1 MEYGMPPPPPSAPPS
16 TAAITR
22 AIEIAALE
30 LTRSA
35 LSSPSLEVSSR
46 APRHVRDK
54 FLKASCA
61 GQMSTEEV
69 NSLVRSSCKGV
80 HPLVQ
85 CVTAELRT
93 VVDPRLE
100 RIRSGCNDML
110 KLRVADAVKAI
121 RSPATAAISP
131 ADHAKRIIKRIDEAH
146 AKAQAKLSAVMTTN
160 VEAQRSSWSRQI
172 EPLLEQGGPDSE
184 SVLGHELLARVC
196 ALAVELRCVKAYTT
210 EEALNARLTEAA
222 AVEAGV
228 AAADMAEAVGQQ
240 AAVEE
245 AIARLR
251 LARDAAELGVALVAA
266 RMANVPASV
275 VELAEMRLGEMR
287 ALPPTPRGAPPVT
300 APVTAP
306 PVAPAAS
313 TAADDSAVPSALA
326 RPDGALPRALVR
338 RMTEKERIEAAI
350 AASRTADPFPSGA
363 RGGATPAPMPAPLP
377 PMPMTAR
384 RRNLGALDQ
393 DAVQLRAD
401 DITRATDG
409 WAESRVL
416 GKGGFGTVFAVDEG
430 RLGALGHSG
439 KVAVKRMDDCN
450 MQGVHQLQNEIDI
463 LALCRHEHLLPLLG
477 FCLEA
482 EARCLVYPLMAGGTL
497 EDALASSAATPLTW
511 KARVRILSATA
522 RALLFLHTPSGAKG
536 VILHRDVKSANIL
549 LDHHLNAK
557 LSDVGLAL
565 LNPRQ
570 KANLWGTK
578 VIGHLSDEVTGTIG
592 YLDPI
597 YMASG
602 MYTTMADAYAMGI
615 TMLVSFT
622 GVDAVC
628 AMRTC
633 NEMLEAPSRAYEY
646 ADARAEWPN
655 DETCTRLA
663 QIIQGI
669 VCGDRP
675 SRRTPFDQ
683 AVSELDEVADELRL
697 TEAKEERQKRLTQD
711 QGAVAAVEGKAIPG
725 EARVAKECQICMAAP
740 REVRFACGHLVAC
753 EACTEDLLATSGQ
766 RVPQNKC
773 PTCRARIVLLPG
785 SKGGSE
791 KCYEATYVA
800 QDCPPPPQLDPP
812 KWRIEES
819 ALFQPGAR
827 DEVVFRHPGMTGLHI
842 GSVRSMPGRT
852 VITGVTPGS
861 PADHLQVH
869 PGSEIVAVNGQS
881 TLGLERS
888 ALLDLCTTRP
898 LKMTLV
904 LPASLAPEMGVVA
917 SGGRRREHLANH
929 VRLAPRRVT
938 CAGRRRE
945 HLAFEHLSRQ

>member
-1 MEYGMPPPPPSAPPS
+1 MPNFWGAHKFPQGPRETAPLLPGQGCLGCVLPAMEYGMPPPPPSAPPS
-16 TAAITR
+16 TAAITW

-172 EPLLEQGGPDSE
+172 EPLLEQGGSDSE
-184 SVLGHELLARVC
+184 SVLGHDLLARVC

-300 APVTAP
+300 APITAP

-313 TAADDSAVPSALA
+313 AAADYSAVPSALA

-350 AASRTADPFPSGA
+350 AASRVTASATAVSGAGAGGASGAAGAWTGHSPPNVFHSPTPVPTTTPSREQQIRAARQSVELPTPAPLSRFSTAPNLTAAAAAALPERRTEQTMDPFPSAVPSAGARAPLSAYHQTADPFPSGA
-363 RGGATPAPMPAPLP
+363 RGGASDPFAGAVASAQAPIPTRVPTTTRVPSLACISTATSSTHATSSTPLTSASSATPFTAAPMTAPAPMPAPLP

-393 DAVQLRAD
+393 DAVQVRSPLIALALYLMVLDGPCLPLMSFVMLDRAAA
-401 DITRATDG
+401 RG
-409 WAESRVL
+409 RHYSRHRRV
-416 GKGGFGTVFAVDEG
+416 GGEPRVGQG
-430 RLGALGHSG
+430 RLRHGLRSG
-439 KVAVKRMDDCN
+439 R
-450 MQGVHQLQNEIDI
+450 GPSG
-463 LALCRHEHLLPLLG
+463 R
-477 FCLEA
+477 
-482 EARCLVYPLMAGGTL
+482 
-497 EDALASSAATPLTW
+497 
-511 KARVRILSATA
+511 A
-522 RALLFLHTPSGAKG
+522 RAQ
-536 VILHRDVKSANIL
+536 R
-549 LDHHLNAK
+549 
-557 LSDVGLAL
+557 
-565 LNPRQ
+565 
-570 KANLWGTK
+570 
-578 VIGHLSDEVTGTIG
+578 
-592 YLDPI
+592 
-597 YMASG
+597 
-602 MYTTMADAYAMGI
+602 
-615 TMLVSFT
+615 
-622 GVDAVC
+622 
-628 AMRTC
+628 
-633 NEMLEAPSRAYEY
+633 
-646 ADARAEWPN
+646 
-655 DETCTRLA
+655 
-663 QIIQGI
+663 
-669 VCGDRP
+669 
-675 SRRTPFDQ
+675 
-683 AVSELDEVADELRL
+683 
-697 TEAKEERQKRLTQD
+697 
-711 QGAVAAVEGKAIPG
+711 EGG
-725 EARVAKECQICMAAP
+725 
-740 REVRFACGHLVAC
+740 C
-753 EACTEDLLATSGQ
+753 EA
-766 RVPQNKC
+766 
-773 PTCRARIVLLPG
+773 
-785 SKGGSE
+785 
-791 KCYEATYVA
+791 
-800 QDCPPPPQLDPP
+800 
-812 KWRIEES
+812 
-819 ALFQPGAR
+819 
-827 DEVVFRHPGMTGLHI
+827 H
-842 GSVRSMPGRT
+842 
-852 VITGVTPGS
+852 
-861 PADHLQVH
+861 
-869 PGSEIVAVNGQS
+869 
-881 TLGLERS
+881 
-888 ALLDLCTTRP
+888 
-898 LKMTLV
+898 
-904 LPASLAPEMGVVA
+904 
-917 SGGRRREHLANH
+917 GRRQH
-929 VRLAPRRVT
+929 
-938 CAGRRRE
+938 AGRAPAAERD
-945 HLAFEHLSRQ
+945 

>member
-1 MEYGMPPPPPSAPPS
+1 MFRRHVHIRKTWMPKFPRGPRETAPRSCRGRGCLCCVLLAMEYGMPPPPPSAPPS

-326 RPDGALPRALVR
+326 RPDGALTRALVR

-350 AASRTADPFPSGA
+350 AASRVTASATAVSGAGAGGASGAAGAWTGHSPPNVFHSPSPVSTTTPSREQQIRAARQSVELPTPAPLSRFSTAPNLTAAAAAALPERRTEQTMDPFPSAVPSAGARAPLSAYHQTADPFPSGA
-363 RGGATPAPMPAPLP
+363 RGGASDPFAGAGAGAGAQAPIPTRVPTTMRVPSLACISTASSSTPLTSASSATPFTAAPMTAPAPMPAPLP

-393 DAVQLRAD
+393 DAVQVRSPLIALALYLMVLDGPFLPLMSFVMLDRAAA
-401 DITRATDG
+401 RG
-409 WAESRVL
+409 RHYSRHRRV
-416 GKGGFGTVFAVDEG
+416 GGEPRVGQG
-430 RLGALGHSG
+430 RLRHGLRSG
-439 KVAVKRMDDCN
+439 R
-450 MQGVHQLQNEIDI
+450 GPSG
-463 LALCRHEHLLPLLG
+463 R
-477 FCLEA
+477 
-482 EARCLVYPLMAGGTL
+482 
-497 EDALASSAATPLTW
+497 
-511 KARVRILSATA
+511 A
-522 RALLFLHTPSGAKG
+522 RAQ
-536 VILHRDVKSANIL
+536 R
-549 LDHHLNAK
+549 
-557 LSDVGLAL
+557 
-565 LNPRQ
+565 
-570 KANLWGTK
+570 
-578 VIGHLSDEVTGTIG
+578 
-592 YLDPI
+592 
-597 YMASG
+597 
-602 MYTTMADAYAMGI
+602 
-615 TMLVSFT
+615 
-622 GVDAVC
+622 
-628 AMRTC
+628 
-633 NEMLEAPSRAYEY
+633 
-646 ADARAEWPN
+646 
-655 DETCTRLA
+655 
-663 QIIQGI
+663 
-669 VCGDRP
+669 
-675 SRRTPFDQ
+675 
-683 AVSELDEVADELRL
+683 
-697 TEAKEERQKRLTQD
+697 
-711 QGAVAAVEGKAIPG
+711 EGG
-725 EARVAKECQICMAAP
+725 
-740 REVRFACGHLVAC
+740 C
-753 EACTEDLLATSGQ
+753 EA
-766 RVPQNKC
+766 
-773 PTCRARIVLLPG
+773 
-785 SKGGSE
+785 
-791 KCYEATYVA
+791 
-800 QDCPPPPQLDPP
+800 
-812 KWRIEES
+812 
-819 ALFQPGAR
+819 
-827 DEVVFRHPGMTGLHI
+827 H
-842 GSVRSMPGRT
+842 GR
-852 VITGVTPGS
+852 
-861 PADHLQVH
+861 LQH
-869 PGSEIVAVNGQS
+869 
-881 TLGLERS
+881 
-888 ALLDLCTTRP
+888 
-898 LKMTLV
+898 
-904 LPASLAPEMGVVA
+904 
-917 SGGRRREHLANH
+917 
-929 VRLAPRRVT
+929 
-938 CAGRRRE
+938 AGRAPAAERD
-945 HLAFEHLSRQ
+945 

>member
-1 MEYGMPPPPPSAPPS
+1 MPPPPPSAPPS

-184 SVLGHELLARVC
+184 SALGHDLLARVC

-313 TAADDSAVPSALA
+313 TAADYSAVSSALA

-350 AASRTADPFPSGA
+350 AASRVTASATAVSGAGAGGASGAAGAWTGHSPPNVFHSPPPVSTTTPSREQQIRAARQSVELPTPAPLSRFSTAPNLTAAAAAAAAAALPERRTEQTMDPFPSAVPSAGARAPLSAYHQTADPFPSGA
-363 RGGATPAPMPAPLP
+363 RGGASDPFAGAVASAQAPIPTRVPTTTRVPSLACISTATSSTHATSSTPLTSASSATPFTASATPFTAAPMTAPAPMPAPLP

-393 DAVQLRAD
+393 DAVQVRSPLIALD
-401 DITRATDG
+401 CTRP
-409 WAESRVL
+409 R
-416 GKGGFGTVFAVDEG
+416 
-430 RLGALGHSG
+430 RGA
-439 KVAVKRMDDCN
+439 
-450 MQGVHQLQNEIDI
+450 
-463 LALCRHEHLLPLLG
+463 
-477 FCLEA
+477 
-482 EARCLVYPLMAGGTL
+482 
-497 EDALASSAATPLTW
+497 
-511 KARVRILSATA
+511 
-522 RALLFLHTPSGAKG
+522 
-536 VILHRDVKSANIL
+536 
-549 LDHHLNAK
+549 
-557 LSDVGLAL
+557 
-565 LNPRQ
+565 
-570 KANLWGTK
+570 
-578 VIGHLSDEVTGTIG
+578 GTIS
-592 YLDPI
+592 L
-597 YMASG
+597 
-602 MYTTMADAYAMGI
+602 
-615 TMLVSFT
+615 
-622 GVDAVC
+622 
-628 AMRTC
+628 
-633 NEMLEAPSRAYEY
+633 
-646 ADARAEWPN
+646 
-655 DETCTRLA
+655 
-663 QIIQGI
+663 
-669 VCGDRP
+669 
-675 SRRTPFDQ
+675 
-683 AVSELDEVADELRL
+683 
-697 TEAKEERQKRLTQD
+697 
-711 QGAVAAVEGKAIPG
+711 
-725 EARVAKECQICMAAP
+725 
-740 REVRFACGHLVAC
+740 
-753 EACTEDLLATSGQ
+753 
-766 RVPQNKC
+766 
-773 PTCRARIVLLPG
+773 
-785 SKGGSE
+785 
-791 KCYEATYVA
+791 
-800 QDCPPPPQLDPP
+800 DCPCSVLDGP
-812 KWRIEES
+812 
-819 ALFQPGAR
+819 
-827 DEVVFRHPGMTGLHI
+827 
-842 GSVRSMPGRT
+842 
-852 VITGVTPGS
+852 
-861 PADHLQVH
+861 
-869 PGSEIVAVNGQS
+869 
-881 TLGLERS
+881 
-888 ALLDLCTTRP
+888 
-898 LKMTLV
+898 
-904 LPASLAPEMGVVA
+904 
-917 SGGRRREHLANH
+917 
-929 VRLAPRRVT
+929 
-938 CAGRRRE
+938 
-945 HLAFEHLSRQ
+945 

>member
-1 MEYGMPPPPPSAPPS
+1 MPPPPPSAPPS

-326 RPDGALPRALVR
+326 RPDGALTRALVR

-350 AASRTADPFPSGA
+350 AASRVTASATAVSGAGAGGASGAAGAWTGHSPPNVFHSPSPVSTTTPSREQQIRAARQSVELPTPAPLSRFSTAPNLTAAAAAALPERRTEQTMDPFTSAVPSAGARAPLSAYHQTADPFPSGA
-363 RGGATPAPMPAPLP
+363 RGGASDPFAGAGAGAGAQAPIPTRVPTTMRVPSLACISTASSSTPLTSASSATPFTAAPMTAPAPMPAPLP

-393 DAVQLRAD
+393 DAVQVRSPLIALALYLMVLDGPFLPLMSFVMLDRAAA
-401 DITRATDG
+401 RG
-409 WAESRVL
+409 RHYSRHRRV
-416 GKGGFGTVFAVDEG
+416 GGEPRVGQG
-430 RLGALGHSG
+430 RLRHGLRSG
-439 KVAVKRMDDCN
+439 R
-450 MQGVHQLQNEIDI
+450 GPSG
-463 LALCRHEHLLPLLG
+463 R
-477 FCLEA
+477 
-482 EARCLVYPLMAGGTL
+482 
-497 EDALASSAATPLTW
+497 
-511 KARVRILSATA
+511 A
-522 RALLFLHTPSGAKG
+522 RAQ
-536 VILHRDVKSANIL
+536 R
-549 LDHHLNAK
+549 
-557 LSDVGLAL
+557 
-565 LNPRQ
+565 
-570 KANLWGTK
+570 
-578 VIGHLSDEVTGTIG
+578 
-592 YLDPI
+592 
-597 YMASG
+597 
-602 MYTTMADAYAMGI
+602 
-615 TMLVSFT
+615 
-622 GVDAVC
+622 
-628 AMRTC
+628 
-633 NEMLEAPSRAYEY
+633 
-646 ADARAEWPN
+646 
-655 DETCTRLA
+655 
-663 QIIQGI
+663 
-669 VCGDRP
+669 
-675 SRRTPFDQ
+675 
-683 AVSELDEVADELRL
+683 
-697 TEAKEERQKRLTQD
+697 
-711 QGAVAAVEGKAIPG
+711 EGG
-725 EARVAKECQICMAAP
+725 
-740 REVRFACGHLVAC
+740 C
-753 EACTEDLLATSGQ
+753 EA
-766 RVPQNKC
+766 
-773 PTCRARIVLLPG
+773 
-785 SKGGSE
+785 
-791 KCYEATYVA
+791 
-800 QDCPPPPQLDPP
+800 
-812 KWRIEES
+812 
-819 ALFQPGAR
+819 
-827 DEVVFRHPGMTGLHI
+827 H
-842 GSVRSMPGRT
+842 GR
-852 VITGVTPGS
+852 
-861 PADHLQVH
+861 LQH
-869 PGSEIVAVNGQS
+869 
-881 TLGLERS
+881 
-888 ALLDLCTTRP
+888 
-898 LKMTLV
+898 
-904 LPASLAPEMGVVA
+904 
-917 SGGRRREHLANH
+917 
-929 VRLAPRRVT
+929 
-938 CAGRRRE
+938 AGRAPAAERD
-945 HLAFEHLSRQ
+945 